1 MQELLW
7 LETSTAFTNV
17 FYNRAL
23 FPLKPV
29 RPKYEEYR
37 ILLLS
42 LNSITCLNSYSV
54 LVEFLDNLVC
64 LFILDMV
71 GKQIL
76 EFQRLVC
83 FK

>member
-7 LETSTAFTNV
+7 LETSTAFTNA

-23 FPLKPV
+23 FPHKLV
-29 RPKYEEYR
+29 RPKYEEYC

-42 LNSITCLNSYSV
+42 LNLITCLNSYSV

-64 LFILDMV
+64 LFILDMI

-76 EFQRLVC
+76 EFQRLVY